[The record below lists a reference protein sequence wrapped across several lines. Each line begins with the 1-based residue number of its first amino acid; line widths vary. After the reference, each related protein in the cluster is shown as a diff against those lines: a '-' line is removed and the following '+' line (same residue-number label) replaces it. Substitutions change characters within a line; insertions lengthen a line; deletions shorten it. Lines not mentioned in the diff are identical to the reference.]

1 MVCPFQFEDV
11 SLNSCLWLMDKAQ
24 LATAARA
31 NPLRVSRSI
40 SAMVRL
46 LYEYKLLASRQTMRK
61 TCLALY
67 WPNILKCYEPWL
79 SEDLLKKKVRNN
91 EANWQLPWLIK
102 LGKHLLNVKKNFFHW
117 IRTKGQTRVSK
128 KGPSCPLG

>member
-1 MVCPFQFEDV
+1 
-11 SLNSCLWLMDKAQ
+11 MDKAQ

-46 LYEYKLLASRQTMRK
+46 IYEYKLLPTQQTMRK

-67 WPNILKCYEPWL
+67 WPSMFKCYVPRL
-79 SEDLLKKKVRNN
+79 SAGLFKKVRNI
-91 EANWQLPWLIK
+91 EAN
-102 LGKHLLNVKKNFFHW
+102 
-117 IRTKGQTRVSK
+117 
-128 KGPSCPLG
+128 